1 MAAILYNTYW
11 LRYIYIVEK
20 IVRRGIVA
28 TIEVQ
33 IKDRE
38 NESFHCKYDSET
50 VLQYFFHLLGFCTH
64 GLEFPITSK

>member
-38 NESFHCKYDSET
+38 NESFVNMT
-50 VLQYFFHLLGFCTH
+50 VKQSCNTFFTCWAFVHMGWNFQ
-64 GLEFPITSK
+64 